1 MDMHLSPAS
10 IGLQMGESKSDQ
22 SGIVVTLLIW
32 Y

>member
-1 MDMHLSPAS
+1 MGPLSPAS
-10 IGLQMGESKSDQ
+10 IGLQAGESKSDQ